1 MNEFVRIAQAG
12 SSTGAQD
19 EPSALGDTG
28 TLTVTR
34 PAAQQSIVMLRETG
48 QLVDFRQILNDNISF
63 IRIDGALQMVFADGG
78 MVIIQDFFAGATG
91 ADALIIGDGQFLSI
105 DGFVSLAN
113 LQVADEIQTAAG
125 PTSNLATALGSPQGS
140 GQTFEATTIGD
151 LGDGLGF
158 ASLLQ
163 GEDPQPREFV
173 TDDFIDGE
181 VQSSPS
187 IGSPVDST
195 LDEENLEEGT
205 DPDNP
210 VRVTA
215 SLDVLFGENPGN
227 NLRLEFDSVPG
238 GLTSDGVPLVSNI
251 STNSDGGQTLTVRKD
266 GTGEIIFTVTLEV
279 VGSGSTASGQYTFEI
294 FGNLDHVQAGQGE
307 SIPLVFGFRAFD
319 SDGDFDSDTFTVN
332 VIDDTPVP
340 GESETQQLAEDNLP
354 DGSDPTPSG
363 LVVSGALNIEWGAD
377 NADVSADGAV
387 QDVPGGTGNRSVVFA
402 PVAGQPASTLAAS
415 SDGVALEYELSENHT
430 VLTAYKGAGRLETDK
445 VFVVSLSDD
454 DTGSYEFELLGNID
468 HGAPLSQTDS
478 VYDLDFAFVA
488 QDGDGDAATGSFGV
502 AILDDAAVTGD
513 ADAQSVSENNLENGT
528 DPDADALT
536 KSGDLNIVWGADN
549 ADSAAD
555 TDTQDVPGGAG
566 NRSVVFAAI
575 ADQPTQATTSGGA
588 PLQYVL
594 SEGNTVL
601 TALDANGEKVFEVT
615 LSDDGSGS
623 YTFTLLGS
631 IDHDIPGSGERSE
644 TWNLDFNFFA
654 VDGDQD
660 ATPGE
665 FRVAVVDDVPLAGDA
680 EQRTIQENDLANGTD
695 PDPDAL
701 EKSGNLNLAWGADDA
716 DTADTG
722 GVQDTPGAGTR
733 SVVFAAIDDQPTQAT
748 TSDGVA
754 LEYVLSADSTIL
766 TAYKGAGRTEADK
779 VFIVSLSDD
788 ETGSYTFELLGNV
801 DHNPPGSNGQMVSWN
816 LDFAFV
822 ASDSDGDTETGE
834 FRVTVVDDEP
844 VIGEP
849 ELGVVE
855 EEELPGGLDDPYPFF
870 LDGAA
875 NQEGAPLTDRFSGSL
890 NIMWGADD
898 NDLPDAMSG
907 DLPLQDDISTA
918 DQRSVVFTD
927 AADGL
932 VADPDAILS
941 VQDETGANI
950 DLAALT
956 SRGDALSYVLS
967 ENGTHLT
974 AFANYGGAE
983 ERSVFRVALSDDE
996 SGSYTLIIDDVL
1008 DHPIQDTTPFD
1019 EDFLSLS
1026 FGFIAR
1032 DSDGDGTSG
1041 TFDVLVLDDG
1051 PLFRTDDVFKI
1062 DGLAPSIFTE
1072 TADLRIPE
1080 DGTSGTIF
1088 STIEVPDGG
1097 TIQDINV
1104 SIEMQHGFSGDLEV
1118 YLIAPDGT
1126 QIQLIQVDG
1135 QRGGAVNGTVAFDD
1149 DASERI
1155 DTFDTN
1161 IVGTWLPAD
1170 PNLNLDFL
1178 EGRDQAGLWILEV
1191 SDRLEGDTGE
1201 LVSWTLEIQS
1211 GVSASV
1217 DEDDLSIARGD
1228 NVDGNGDVA
1237 AGDNDVITND
1247 TLDDDTDPTTVFGNL
1262 GVLWGADNENDI
1274 ENGGRSAG
1282 IGDRAVAFVEGD
1294 GGTIDRLLDM
1304 GLTSNGE
1311 ALTYSLNATGDVLTA
1326 SAGGRLIFTVELF
1339 DLDTGSFKFDLQDA
1353 LDHGLG
1359 ENENDIILN
1368 FLFVATDSDGDT
1380 GTSSFSVAVDDDLP
1394 TIGGAAENL
1403 TVSEGM
1409 AGPMS
1414 GNLGLSWGAD
1424 VADAAADGA
1433 TQDTPGGAGNRS
1445 VVFAPIAEQPTQTTT
1460 SDGVV
1465 LEYVLSANDTVLTAY
1480 KGAGRLDSDKV
1491 FEVSLSDDGTGA
1503 YTFELLGAI
1512 DHLDGQSETWDL
1524 NFAYVAS
1531 DGDGD
1536 EVEGDFIVTIT
1547 DSEPVI
1553 GNAEEVA
1560 LFEENLAAGTDP
1572 NVGSLVKSGALGI
1585 TWGAD
1590 DTDAAADGATQDTP
1604 GGAGNRS
1611 VVFAP
1616 IAEQPTQA
1624 TTSDGVA
1631 LEYVLSA
1638 NDTVLTAYKGA
1649 GRLDSDKVFEVS
1661 LSDDGTGA
1669 YTFELLGAIDH
1680 SGSQGE
1686 TWDLDFAYVA
1696 SDSDGDTV
1704 EGDILITVGDD
1715 EPVAGTAEEVAL
1727 FEQNLA
1733 GGTDPD
1739 ADSLVK
1745 SGALGITWGADDTDA
1760 AADGTTQDT
1769 PGGAGNRS
1777 VVFAPIADQPTQVTT
1792 SDGVALEY
1800 VLSANDTVLT
1810 AYKGAGRLESDKVY
1824 EVSLSDDGT
1833 GTYTFELL
1841 GTIDHLGSQGE
1852 TWDLDFAY
1860 VASDSDGDTV
1870 EGAIQVTVGDDV
1882 PDAEIRVEDYVRI
1895 DETYGLHSDNVFDPG
1910 TGTYDPDVV
1919 ALFVGVGTPGTDSD
1933 LPGPI
1938 YASYGVVGFDAE
1950 GGADGVADASLA
1962 LRIDDTAS
1970 GLTTTEGK
1978 AITLSLE
1985 DGLIVGRIDG
1995 NGDAAFAIAIDDEGN
2010 VSIVQYLSLRHPD
2023 ATTSDEHITLSGKIS
2038 AVLTVT
2044 DEDGDIVTRDVSIG
2058 DDVTFDDDGPTAFRR
2073 GSGLTGSEADFVSG
2087 PVAGQLQFDGGADGA
2102 TVTGISFVS
2111 NGDYI
2116 RTVDPDASGPARRGD
2131 LSAQGMPLTWSTST
2145 DANGVITAVA
2155 VLEGTAI
2162 KAFEIIVDPD
2172 GSYTYEQFVG
2182 LDHPDA
2188 NEIGRA
2194 DQLIFRMRFTVT
2206 DGDGDTDTNTAVIR
2220 IRDTGP
2226 EIGDTQDSFLEEG
2239 GVPVLSDVD
2248 LAIDWGADDA
2258 NGQGGVPG
2266 ERSVDF
2272 AEADAAANVSISD
2285 ASGTVSELYS
2295 NGELVK
2301 FAFINGVLVGYTGSA
2316 VPGTAG
2322 DSSVVFAVV
2331 LSNEGSGS
2339 YDFVLLQ
2346 PLDHAAP
2353 VGAEQFLDLS
2363 FAFTATDSDFD
2374 TSGEGNFTIR
2384 IDAAGS
2390 AAPRDYSSLT
2400 SDVFVN
2406 LSDQAQ
2412 TYLGQTVSA
2421 ETATDRD
2428 GVDPK
2433 IIGIDSTL
2441 GDDDATAGA
2450 GNDVLIGND
2459 NANAL
2464 KGNAGDDDLFG
2475 GAGNDSL
2482 SGGSGIN
2489 LLDGGEGSDTADYS
2503 DNSEGIYA
2511 QMNFGWATDM
2521 SNTLTSRSD
2530 LLDGIADET
2539 IEHDDLVSVENLT
2552 GSDFDD
2558 FIVGDN
2564 NANVLS
2570 GGLGNDLIIGLGG
2583 SDTIFGGAGN
2593 DELYGWIDDGNKLA
2607 GGEDQDR
2614 LFGGFGSD
2622 EFVFAAGEG
2631 GNTAAD
2637 ADVVF
2642 FFQNGTDK
2650 LTITGGLTFAD
2661 LTISDDASGN
2671 ATIYDNVNNQYIAVI
2686 NGVSSASLSASDFI
2700 FGSDPIVLD
2709 LDGDGVELLSVENG
2723 VAFDHNADGVSEK
2736 SGWAGSDDGILVVD
2750 VDGSGAIEN
2759 GSEVF
2764 SEIFNGGSYA
2774 NSLEALASLD
2784 DNGDNVIDDR
2794 DSRFGEIR
2802 VWQDANSDGVTQ
2814 NGELK
2819 SLAEL
2824 GIEAIG
2830 LEADDT
2836 YRDVSGNT
2844 VYADGTFT
2852 KSDGGT
2858 GSYAGVSFIL
2868 DGEDQADAD
2877 DTTRQSTAI
2886 AASVGLVLYAAS
2898 TQEVAAGLSEV
2909 RIIAAPENAA
2919 ISVAEDFTVTVI
2931 PASGFEG
2938 SGSVEFELVFAD
2950 GSLVTRDVAFEVQ
2963 ADTSTVSQTQTQ
2975 AESAGSATAP
2985 DNQADINSADPEPG
2999 ISELAALVTGSV
3011 ITGDDGDNVLVGTAG
3026 DDILIGGLGSDIL
3039 TGGEGADTF
3048 VLTSL
3053 ADADIITDY
3062 DFGQGDAIDLG
3073 DLLDGAFGPGDN
3085 ANDYVRVQKQA
3096 DGDVTLSVDLDG
3108 QGTGHDWQDAA
3119 TLQGHTSMGESIRVV
3134 LDTEGTEAQIPV
3146 TVA

>member
-12 SSTGAQD
+12 PSTGAQD

-78 MVIIQDFFAGATG
+78 MVIIQDFFTGDTG

-227 NLRLEFDSVPG
+227 NLRLEFETVPG

-266 GTGEIIFTVTLEV
+266 GTGELVFTVTLEV
-279 VGSGSTASGQYTFEI
+279 VGSGSTAGGQYTFEI

-363 LVVSGALNIEWGAD
+363 LVASGALNIEWGAD
-377 NADVSADGAV
+377 NADLSADGAV

-402 PVAGQPASTLAAS
+402 PVGDQPATTLAAS
-415 SDGVALEYELSENHT
+415 SDGVALEYELSENDT
-430 VLTAYKGAGRLETDK
+430 VLTAYKGGGRLEADK

-454 DTGSYEFELLGNID
+454 GTGSYEFELLGNID

-513 ADAQSVSENNLENGT
+513 ADAQSVSESNLETGT
-528 DPDADALT
+528 APDTDELT

-615 LSDDGSGS
+615 LFDDGSGS

-631 IDHDIPGSGERSE
+631 IDHDIPGSGVRSE

-665 FRVAVVDDVPLAGDA
+665 FRVAVVDDAPLAGDA
-680 EQRTIQENDLANGTD
+680 EQRTLQENDLANGTD

-898 NDLPDAMSG
+898 NDVVDTTPG

-932 VADPDAILS
+932 VADPSAILS

-950 DLAALT
+950 DPATLT

-996 SGSYTLIIDDVL
+996 SGSYTLVIDDVL

-1062 DGLAPSIFTE
+1062 DGLEPSIFTE
-1072 TADLRIPE
+1072 TAELRIPE

-1155 DTFDTN
+1155 DTLDTN

-1191 SDRLEGDTGE
+1191 SDRLEGDTGQ

-1247 TLDDDTDPTTVFGNL
+1247 ALDDDTDPTTVFGNL

-1274 ENGGRSAG
+1274 ENGGRSTG
-1282 IGDRAVAFVEGD
+1282 TGDRAVAFVEGD

-1359 ENENDIILN
+1359 ENENDLILN

-1394 TIGGAAENL
+1394 
-1403 TVSEGM
+1403 
-1409 AGPMS
+1409 
-1414 GNLGLSWGAD
+1414 
-1424 VADAAADGA
+1424 
-1433 TQDTPGGAGNRS
+1433 
-1445 VVFAPIAEQPTQTTT
+1445 
-1460 SDGVV
+1460 
-1465 LEYVLSANDTVLTAY
+1465 
-1480 KGAGRLDSDKV
+1480 
-1491 FEVSLSDDGTGA
+1491 
-1503 YTFELLGAI
+1503 
-1512 DHLDGQSETWDL
+1512 
-1524 NFAYVAS
+1524 
-1531 DGDGD
+1531 
-1536 EVEGDFIVTIT
+1536 
-1547 DSEPVI
+1547 
-1553 GNAEEVA
+1553 
-1560 LFEENLAAGTDP
+1560 
-1572 NVGSLVKSGALGI
+1572 
-1585 TWGAD
+1585 
-1590 DTDAAADGATQDTP
+1590 
-1604 GGAGNRS
+1604 
-1611 VVFAP
+1611 
-1616 IAEQPTQA
+1616 
-1624 TTSDGVA
+1624 
-1631 LEYVLSA
+1631 
-1638 NDTVLTAYKGA
+1638 
-1649 GRLDSDKVFEVS
+1649 
-1661 LSDDGTGA
+1661 
-1669 YTFELLGAIDH
+1669 
-1680 SGSQGE
+1680 
-1686 TWDLDFAYVA
+1686 
-1696 SDSDGDTV
+1696 
-1704 EGDILITVGDD
+1704 
-1715 EPVAGTAEEVAL
+1715 
-1727 FEQNLA
+1727 
-1733 GGTDPD
+1733 
-1739 ADSLVK
+1739 
-1745 SGALGITWGADDTDA
+1745 
-1760 AADGTTQDT
+1760 
-1769 PGGAGNRS
+1769 
-1777 VVFAPIADQPTQVTT
+1777 
-1792 SDGVALEY
+1792 
-1800 VLSANDTVLT
+1800 
-1810 AYKGAGRLESDKVY
+1810 
-1824 EVSLSDDGT
+1824 
-1833 GTYTFELL
+1833 
-1841 GTIDHLGSQGE
+1841 
-1852 TWDLDFAY
+1852 
-1860 VASDSDGDTV
+1860 
-1870 EGAIQVTVGDDV
+1870 
-1882 PDAEIRVEDYVRI
+1882 DAEIAVIDYVRI
-1895 DETYGLHSDNVFDPG
+1895 DETYGLHSDNVFDPSSG
-1910 TGTYDPDVV
+1910 TFDPGVV
-1919 ALFVGVGTPGTDSD
+1919 ALFNGVTSPGADPD

-1938 YASYGVVGFDAE
+1938 YASYGVVGFSIAE
-1950 GGADGVADASLA
+1950 GADGVSDASLS
-1962 LRIDDTAS
+1962 LRVDDVDS
-1970 GLTTTEGK
+1970 GLTTTDGTP
-1978 AITLSLE
+1978 ITLSLE
-1985 DGLIVGRIDG
+1985 DGLVVGRIDG
-1995 NGDAAFAIAIDDEGN
+1995 SGDAAFAIAIDNAGN

-2023 ATTSDEHITLSGKIS
+2023 DTTSDEHVSLDGKLS
-2038 AVLTVT
+2038 AVLSVT
-2044 DEDGDIVTRDVSIG
+2044 DADGDTITRDVSIG
-2058 DDVTFDDDGPTAFRR
+2058 GDVTFDDDGPSAFRR
-2073 GSGLTGSEADFVSG
+2073 GSGITGNEAVFVAG
-2087 PVAGQLQFDGGADGA
+2087 PVNGQLQFDGGADGA

-2116 RTVDPDASGPARRGD
+2116 RTIDPDASGPARRGD
-2131 LSAQGMPLTWSTST
+2131 LAAQGLPLTWSTST
-2145 DANGVITAVA
+2145 DVNGVITAVA
-2155 VLEGTAI
+2155 VLEGTTT
-2162 KAFEIIVDPD
+2162 KAFEMVVNPD

-2182 LDHPDA
+2182 FDHPDA
-2188 NEIGRA
+2188 NEVNRA
-2194 DQLIFRMRFTVT
+2194 DQLTFRLRFTVT
-2206 DGDGDTDTNTAVIR
+2206 DGDGDTDTATAVIR
-2220 IRDTGP
+2220 VRDSGP
-2226 EIGDTQDSFLEEG
+2226 ELGNVADSVVEEDG
-2239 GVPVLSDVD
+2239 LRVLSDID

-2258 NGQGGVPG
+2258 NGAGGVPG

-2272 AEADAAANVSISD
+2272 AEPDAASNVSISD
-2285 ASGTVSELYS
+2285 PSGALNEIYS
-2295 NGELVK
+2295 NGELVN
-2301 FAFINGVLVGYTGSA
+2301 FAFLNGVLVGYTGA
-2316 VPGTAG
+2316 DEPGTTA
-2322 DSSVVFAVV
+2322 DSNVVMIVV
-2331 LSNEGSGS
+2331 LSEDGSGS

-2346 PLDHAAP
+2346 PLDHTAP
-2353 VGAEQFLDLS
+2353 VGSDQYLDLS
-2363 FAFTATDSDFD
+2363 ISFNATDSDFD
-2374 TSGEGNFTIR
+2374 TSLAGSFTIR

-2390 AAPRDYSSLT
+2390 AAPLDYSNLNSG
-2400 SDVFVN
+2400 VFVN
-2406 LSDQAQ
+2406 LSEVDQ
-2412 TYLGQTVSA
+2412 TFDGQTVSA
-2421 ETATDRD
+2421 ETATDRTD
-2428 GVDPK
+2428 VDPK
-2433 IIGIDSTL
+2433 TVGIDSVAGMDSATGSSADDILVGNSNANTL
-2441 GDDDATAGA
+2441 SGEEGNDLIVGGGGDDDVVGGA
-2450 GNDVLIGND
+2450 GDDTIVW
-2459 NANAL
+2459 
-2464 KGNAGDDDLFG
+2464 NAGDGHDHVTGSAPGDTGAGETDTFIVNGSAAAEQFYVETVAAYNARLGSSAETLVAATEIVVSRAVVGGSTTIIAELDNIDHIDINGLGGSDKLVVSGDFSGTDLDMDAVKFTGGDDDETVDTTGVSSNHRVLFEGKGGEDTLLSSLGTSTFEAGDDNDGADYSSSGSGVFLRLDQQWATDIANNSLSWPILLAGISNGTIAHDDLLNVENATGSSFNDLIGGTGGANSLFGNDGIDHLFGYGGNDLLFG
-2475 GAGNDSL
+2475 GAGRD
-2482 SGGSGIN
+2482 
-2489 LLDGGEGSDTADYS
+2489 
-2503 DNSEGIYA
+2503 
-2511 QMNFGWATDM
+2511 
-2521 SNTLTSRSD
+2521 
-2530 LLDGIADET
+2530 
-2539 IEHDDLVSVENLT
+2539 V
-2552 GSDFDD
+2552 
-2558 FIVGDN
+2558 
-2564 NANVLS
+2564 
-2570 GGLGNDLIIGLGG
+2570 II
-2583 SDTIFGGAGN
+2583 GGAGS
-2593 DELYGWIDDGNKLA
+2593 
-2607 GGEDQDR
+2607 DR
-2614 LFGGFGSD
+2614 LFGGVDRDLLTGGSD
-2622 EFVFAAGEG
+2622 ADKFVFAAGEG
-2631 GNTAAD
+2631 GVLLSD
-2637 ADVVF
+2637 ADRISD
-2642 FFQNGTDK
+2642 FQDGDDK
-2650 LTITGGLTFAD
+2650 IVITGGLTFGD
-2661 LTISDDASGN
+2661 LTISDDGSGN
-2671 ATIYDNVNNQYIAVI
+2671 ATIFDNVNNQYIAVI

-2723 VAFDHNADGVSEK
+2723 VAFDHNADGASEK
-2736 SGWAGSDDGILVVD
+2736 SGWAGADDGILVVD

-2794 DSRFGEIR
+2794 DSSFGDIK

-2814 NGELK
+2814 DGELK

-2830 LEADDT
+2830 LDADDT
-2836 YRDVSGNT
+2836 YREVDGNT
-2844 VYADGTFT
+2844 VYADGNFT

-2858 GSYAGVSFIL
+2858 GSYAGVSFTI
-2868 DGEDQADAD
+2868 DGDDQADAD

-2909 RIIAAPENAA
+2909 RINAAPESAA
-2919 ISVAEDFTVTVI
+2919 ISVAEDFTVTLI

-2938 SGSVEFELVFAD
+2938 TDSVEFELVFAD
-2950 GSLVTRDVAFEVQ
+2950 GSLVTREVAFEVQ
-2963 ADTSTVSQTQTQ
+2963 AETSTVTQTQ
-2975 AESAGSATAP
+2975 NPAESTGQATAP
-2985 DNQADINSADPEPG
+2985 DNQADINSADPDSG

-3011 ITGDDGDNVLVGTAG
+3011 IRGDDGDNVLVGTAG

-3048 VLTSL
+3048 VLSSL

-3134 LDTEGTEAQIPV
+3134 LDTEGTEAHIPV